1 MADFIVVDVVDGNSA
16 EAAREAIGR
25 LYAEIRE
32 EVWPIR
38 SRFPPVPPAT
48 VGEYDPVIQNGTF
61 YYWDPR
67 PNVGGTKVAFG
78 PPGDQD
84 ETDLM
89 AFCLGKT
96 VETTLGEVVLP
107 SATEDLEVDGPWFTG
122 QP

>member
-1 MADFIVVDVVDGNSA
+1 MDHIVVDVVDSNSA

-25 LYAEIRE
+25 LYAEKRG

-48 VGEYDPVIQNGTF
+48 EGEYDPNILNGTF

-67 PNVGGTKVAFG
+67 PNVAGTKVAFG
-78 PPGDQD
+78 PAGDQD
-84 ETDLM
+84 EAELM
-89 AFCLGKT
+89 TYCLGKT

-107 SATEDLEVDGPWFTG
+107 SATEDLDENWFAS
-122 QP
+122 

>member
-25 LYAEIRE
+25 LYAESRD

-48 VGEYDPVIQNGTF
+48 EGEFDPDITHGTF

-78 PPGDQD
+78 PAGDQD
-84 ETDLM
+84 EEALM
-89 AFCLGKT
+89 AFCLSKT

-107 SATEDLEVDGPWFTG
+107 SETEDLDENWF
-122 QP
+122 PA